1 MNHIYIDADACP
13 VKNETYRVAERNN
26 IPVTLVANSW
36 MRTPHSSTIVLKI
49 VGDEPDAA
57 DNWIAETVQ
66 SDDIVI
72 TTDIPLADRCIK
84 AGAAVLTP
92 SGKEYTEDSIGG
104 ALAMRNLRSELRE
117 AGVLSGGPPPFSRRD
132 RSRFLQKLEEII
144 KRIQRR

>member
-1 MNHIYIDADACP
+1 MNIYIDADACP

-26 IPVTLVANSW
+26 VPVTLVANSW
-36 MRTPHSSTIVLKI
+36 MRTPQSSTITLKI

-57 DNWIAETVQ
+57 DNWIAETVKPG
-66 SDDIVI
+66 DIVV

-84 AGAAVLTP
+84 AQAAVLTP
-92 SGKEYTEDSIGG
+92 SGKQYTEDSIGG

-117 AGVLSGGPPPFSRRD
+117 AGILSGGPPPFSRRD

-144 KRIQRR
+144 RTLQRR